1 MKKQGPNR
9 MLPPLR
15 IVARTLLLIVLAAVP
30 LLSLGTA
37 HSTTRPHQYHSD
49 PANQQNT
56 SEFAFAGFP
65 TVSLTTYQAV
75 YCLPRHGV
83 VSDACPYAPQMYQ
96 MLVDAG
102 IDPVIQMAF
111 AAKETEFGT
120 TGPGRRPQYNIH
132 NIVCNSWDGGSCEG
146 PYHWRFS
153 TYPDYL
159 HATRAWIDLMTRR
172 GRYIDAGRNSFADVI
187 PIYAPA
193 FENDTNLYISQAERW
208 VRGWRSWDGA
218 QQLPITPPIWGAG
231 IRMPII
237 PQTSMEAAAQP
248 LKEHAA
254 VSGEQQPPPA
264 APPPPPE
271 QPDPA
276 LEIPTPT
283 LVAVVTE
290 PSVDTNNI
298 PQPPPDAIIVDN
310 SDSGFS
316 SNQNTWQPTTCG
328 LHGEHIVTASTSDI
342 YRSTSRAS
350 WLPTLLEA
358 GTYEVQAYIPPC
370 GSTEATR
377 SARYIITHDGGIT
390 VVTVNQ
396 QAHQGTWV
404 SLGRYSFSAR
414 LNPTIEIS
422 DQTSDNNLSVRA
434 DAIAWIPEQTG
445 SVPVA
450 SIFYLTQLERDN
462 RTPWSEDAEGLAEY
476 GGVPMP
482 DALPTRQPVEDT
494 PMPTPADD
502 ILTVGVVRNGTTL
515 RRAPETTLDSA
526 IATVCPGDQVTVFE
540 RDQQDNRVWLRVRIT
555 ATEND
560 CATDR
565 APIAAEG
572 WISGS
577 LIEE

>member
-1 MKKQGPNR
+1 MKKQIPNR
-9 MLPPLR
+9 MRIPPR
-15 IVARTLLLIVLAAVP
+15 IVVRAFVLTMITAI
-30 LLSLGTA
+30 SLCSFGTVR
-37 HSTTRPHQYHSD
+37 STTRPHQPP
-49 PANQQNT
+49 PAPTLQQNT

-102 IDPVIQMAF
+102 IDPVIEMAF

-146 PYHWRFS
+146 PHHWRFS
-153 TYPDYL
+153 TYRDYL

-172 GRYIDAGRNSFADVI
+172 GRYIDAGRNSFSDVI

-193 FENDTNLYISQAERW
+193 FENDTSLYIAQAERW

-231 IRMPII
+231 IRLPGIPIA
-237 PQTSMEAAAQP
+237 QTTAAAAQP
-248 LKEHAA
+248 LKESAP
-254 VSGEQQPPPA
+254 VLSDQQPPP
-264 APPPPPE
+264 PPPAQFDPVPE
-271 QPDPA
+271 
-276 LEIPTPT
+276 LPTPT
-283 LVAVVTE
+283 MVPIVAE
-290 PSVDTNNI
+290 PPARTDI
-298 PQPPPDAIIVDN
+298 PQPPPGAIVVDN
-310 SDSGFS
+310 NDSGFS
-316 SNQNTWQPTTCG
+316 SNQNTWQTTACG
-328 LHGEHIVTASTSDI
+328 LNGDHLVIASTSDI
-342 YRSTSRAS
+342 YQSTSRAS

-370 GSTEATR
+370 GSIDATH

-390 VVTVNQ
+390 VVTVDQ
-396 QAHQGTWV
+396 QAHKGTWV

-434 DAIAWIPEQTG
+434 DAIAWIPEKTG
-445 SVPVA
+445 TVPIA

-502 ILTVGVVRNGTTL
+502 ILTIGVVRNGTTL
-515 RRAPETTLDSA
+515 RHAPEATLENA
-526 IATVCPGDQVTVFE
+526 LATVCPGDQVTVFARE
-540 RDQQDNRVWLRVRIT
+540 QKDGRIWLRVRIT
-555 ATEND
+555 ATDND

-565 APIAAEG
+565 APIDSEG